1 MVSAIIG
8 GTLIRAAADREEAG
22 PPGRAT
28 SPEPASSAQRP
39 LRVLIVEDEAIVAMS
54 LGAVLEQFGHEVAGT
69 VATGR
74 GAVAE
79 AARLEPD
86 LVLMDVR
93 LADSLDGIS
102 AAERILAERPVGLIF
117 ITAYSDPATAAR
129 IRELGAPILPKP
141 VAADALRK
149 AIAAERPPD
158 EPSSGPQGGS
168 A

>member
-1 MVSAIIG
+1 
-8 GTLIRAAADREEAG
+8 
-22 PPGRAT
+22 
-28 SPEPASSAQRP
+28 
-39 LRVLIVEDEAIVAMS
+39 VEDEAIVAMS

-117 ITAYSDPATAAR
+117 ITAYSDAATVAR
-129 IRELGAPILPKP
+129 IRELGAPTLSKP
-141 VAADALRK
+141 VAAEALRK
-149 AIAAERPPD
+149 AIAAARPPD
-158 EPSSGPQGGS
+158 EPSSGPKGG
-168 A
+168 